1 MNSQKALLLSALAA
15 LVLIGCGK
23 EDSPQPSGTNDA
35 TNAKT
40 SQTVLP
46 SKPPGNST
54 SSSPAAPPAA
64 GQSMPQTR
72 QRILGEIVQLIGKPT
87 AGLSAEHWKTVK
99 ARYWMPSFDRVVQQ
113 GAKPLNV
120 QDLLAEPKGKES
132 LITQILTGHFTDV
145 GDKAEQ
151 DALLAFHTLALVTAA
166 SGGASLPAALEDRKG
181 DANITRGDMILFEV
195 LSDAFV
201 DMPHRGQVSQADL
214 DQWKRLAASPNSL
227 HRLLA
232 LRTFQNVAPQPE
244 QWLEFYRL
252 YLAEQDQGIIE
263 EVADMAF
270 QTAKPE
276 AAALLVQIRAKA
288 GQATPADFLAKLDR
302 SIDFLQKLPSRGK

>member
-1 MNSQKALLLSALAA
+1 MNMQKVLLLSALAA

-23 EDSPQPSGTNDA
+23 EDSPQASETNDA
-35 TNAKT
+35 AKAKA

-46 SKPPGNST
+46 SKPPGKAT
-54 SSSPAAPPAA
+54 SASLAAPPAA

-72 QRILGEIVQLIGKPT
+72 QRILGEIVQLIGKPA
-87 AGLSAEHWKTVK
+87 AGLSAEHWKAVK
-99 ARYWMPSFDRVVQQ
+99 ARYWMPGFDRVVQQ

-120 QDLLAEPKGKES
+120 QDLLAVPKGKES

-201 DMPHRGQVSQADL
+201 DMPHREQVSQADL
-214 DQWKRLAASPNSL
+214 DQWKRLATSPNSL

-276 AAALLVQIRAKA
+276 AAALLVEIRAKA